1 MTHGIPRFRVGSQRA
16 VLLSLPV
23 LAIVVSACGAS
34 SSPATGSSA
43 AGSSAAGP
51 MTISATQTS
60 LGSVLSGPSGDT
72 VYTLISAQGTPI
84 PCTGQC
90 LSAWPPVT
98 ATAGS
103 SAHAASG
110 VSATLAVNTSVMQV
124 TADGAPL
131 YYFSGDSAAGQV
143 NGQGIKSFGGIWYAV
158 QASGKPLTSTA
169 AAAAPASTPNAA
181 NGAGAT
187 PTSSGPAYGY

>member
-1 MTHGIPRFRVGSQRA
+1 MKQLIPRVHVGSQRV

-34 SSPATGSSA
+34 SSPA

-51 MTISATQTS
+51 MSISATQTS

-72 VYTLISAQGTPI
+72 VYMLISAQGTPL

-90 LSAWPPVT
+90 LSAWPPVA

-103 SAHAASG
+103 SPQAGSG
-110 VSATLAVNTSVMQV
+110 VSATLAVDSSVMQV

-131 YYFSGDSAAGQV
+131 YYFSGDNAAGQV
-143 NGQGIKSFGGIWYAV
+143 NGQGIKSFGGVWYAV
-158 QASGKPLTSTA
+158 QSSGKALTST
-169 AAAAPASTPNAA
+169 TAA
-181 NGAGAT
+181 NGAAAT
-187 PTSSGPAYGY
+187 PTSSGPKYGY

>member
-1 MTHGIPRFRVGSQRA
+1 MTHFIRRFRVGSQRS

-23 LAIVVSACGAS
+23 LALVVSACGAS
-34 SSPATGSSA
+34 SSPA

-51 MTISATQTS
+51 MSITATHTP
-60 LGSVLSGPSGDT
+60 LGSVLSGPSGDS
-72 VYTLISAQGTPI
+72 VYTLVSAQGMPL

-90 LSAWPPVT
+90 LSAWPPVA

-103 SAHAASG
+103 SPRAGSG
-110 VSATLAVNTSVMQV
+110 VSATLAVEASIMQV

-143 NGQGIKSFGGIWYAV
+143 NGQGIKSFGGVWYAV
-158 QASGKPLTSTA
+158 QASGQPLTSA
-169 AAAAPASTPNAA
+169 AASASTPNAVS
-181 NGAGAT
+181 GAVAT
-187 PTSSGPAYGY
+187 PTSSGSSYGY

>member
-1 MTHGIPRFRVGSQRA
+1 MKHFIPRLRVGSQRA

-23 LAIVVSACGAS
+23 LAIVVAACGSS
-34 SSPATGSSA
+34 SSPSGSSA
-43 AGSSAAGP
+43 ASP

-72 VYTLISAQGTPI
+72 VYTLVSAQGMPI

-90 LSAWPPVT
+90 LSAWPPVA

-103 SAHAASG
+103 SAHAGSG
-110 VSATLAVNTSVMQV
+110 VSATLAVNAGVMQV

-158 QASGKPLTSTA
+158 QASGKPLTSA
-169 AAAAPASTPNAA
+169 AAAGAPASTPNAA
-181 NGAGAT
+181 NGGVAT
-187 PTSSGPAYGY
+187 PTSSGSVYGY